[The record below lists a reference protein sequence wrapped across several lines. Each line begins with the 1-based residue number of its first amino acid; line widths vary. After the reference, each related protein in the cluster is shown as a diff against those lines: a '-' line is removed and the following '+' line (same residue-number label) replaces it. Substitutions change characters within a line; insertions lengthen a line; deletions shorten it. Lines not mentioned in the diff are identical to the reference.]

1 MKIYMGPYKSNWAS
15 SYPLE
20 RWWFEKQYG
29 EKFWEIDEKNYTKWD
44 NFVVGFCEGMQ
55 WIFNHSIN
63 KLNSKRK
70 IKIKI
75 DNYDVWSMDHTL
87 ALIIHPMLLKLKEQK
102 HGSPHVDLE
111 DVPEH
116 LHPDPNRVKMNEN
129 NEIEEWEVDNTVH
142 LRWDWVI
149 DEMIHAFECEVD
161 DEWEKQF
168 QTGEC
173 DHIWVKDEKTGLT
186 KLENGPNHTFEVD
199 REAMDKAWERRK
211 NGLRLF
217 AKYYHGLW
225 D

>member
-1 MKIYMGPYKSNWAS
+1 MKIYMGPYRGTWLS

-20 RWWFEKQYG
+20 RWWFERQYG
-29 EKFWEIDEKNYTKWD
+29 EKSWDIDEKNYTKWD
-44 NFVVGFCEGMQ
+44 SFVVGFCEGMQ

-63 KLNSKRK
+63 KLIPKRK
-70 IKIKI
+70 IKVHI
-75 DNYDVWSMDHTL
+75 DDYDVWSMDHTL
-87 ALIIHPMLLKLKEQK
+87 ALIVHPMLLKLKEQK

-129 NEIEEWEVDNTVH
+129 GEIEEWEVDNTIH
-142 LRWDWVI
+142 DRWSWVL

-161 DEWEKQF
+161 EDWDDQF
-168 QTGEC
+168 HSGET
-173 DHIWVKDEKTGLT
+173 DYNFVKNEETGLT
-186 KLENGPNHTFEVD
+186 EMQKGPRHTFEVD
-199 REAMDKAWERRK
+199 RENMDKAWNRRK

-217 AKYYHGLW
+217 GKYYHGLW